1 MLAAAGGLLGNL
13 QLIYN
18 FITTSTGLPAYS
30 SFMAAHAFFDPTEF
44 DSEAWRNLPDE
55 ELIAAYRNGW
65 GPRTREDAADELFR
79 RHQARITRW
88 CCRFT
93 HDRETASDLA
103 QEILLRAYRN
113 LDKYRGECRFSTWLY
128 VIARNLCFTAVQ
140 RRASEP
146 VWIAKSQA
154 TELPDRV
161 TADIHD
167 AFETEQERQSTWR
180 FILETLDKTEARVML
195 LHYGEELPL
204 SAVSRMLSLTNKSG
218 AKAYIVS
225 ARRKLDAAMRPK
237 RAVSKDGP
245 KLVAAS

>member
-1 MLAAAGGLLGNL
+1 
-13 QLIYN
+13 
-18 FITTSTGLPAYS
+18 
-30 SFMAAHAFFDPTEF
+30 MAAHALFDPREF
-44 DSEAWRNLPDE
+44 DGDAWRNLPDE
-55 ELIAAYRNGW
+55 ELISAYRAGW

-161 TADIHD
+161 TANIHD
-167 AFETEQERQSTWR
+167 AFESEQERQSNWR

-195 LHYGEELPL
+195 LHYGEEMPL
-204 SAVSRMLSLTNKSG
+204 SAVSRALSLTNKSG

-225 ARRKLDAAMRPK
+225 ARRKLDAAMRPRK
-237 RAVSKDGP
+237 TGSGP
-245 KLVAAS
+245 KLAAAS

>member
-1 MLAAAGGLLGNL
+1 
-13 QLIYN
+13 
-18 FITTSTGLPAYS
+18 
-30 SFMAAHAFFDPTEF
+30 MAAPALFDPVFADEP
-44 DSEAWRNLPDE
+44 WRTLSDE
-55 ELIAAYRNGW
+55 DLIAAYRSGW

-79 RHQARITRW
+79 RHQSRIERW
-88 CCRFT
+88 CFRFT
-93 HDRETASDLA
+93 HDRETAADLA

-146 VWIAKSQA
+146 VWIAKSQS
-154 TELPDRV
+154 TELPDTV
-161 TADIHD
+161 SIDIHD
-167 AFETEQERQSTWR
+167 AFESEQRRQTKWR

-204 SAVSRMLSLTNKSG
+204 SAVSRMLGLTNKSG

-225 ARRKLDAAMRPK
+225 ARRKLDAAMRPRK
-237 RAVSKDGP
+237 LATRAAG
-245 KLVAAS
+245 AS

>member
-1 MLAAAGGLLGNL
+1 M
-13 QLIYN
+13 
-18 FITTSTGLPAYS
+18 
-30 SFMAAHAFFDPTEF
+30 
-44 DSEAWRNLPDE
+44 PDE
-55 ELIAAYRNGW
+55 ELITAYRQGW
-65 GPRTREDAADELFR
+65 GPQTREDTVDELFR
-79 RHQARITRW
+79 RHQARIARW

-128 VIARNLCFTAVQ
+128 VIARNFCFTAVQ

-146 VWIAKSQA
+146 VWIAKSQS
-154 TELPDRV
+154 TELPDTV

-167 AFETEQERQSTWR
+167 AFEMEQERQSNWR
-180 FILETLDKTEARVML
+180 FILDTLDKTEARVML
-195 LHYGEELPL
+195 LHYGEEMPL
-204 SAVSRMLSLTNKSG
+204 SAVSRVLRLTNKSG

-225 ARRKLDAAMRPK
+225 ARRKLDAAMRPR
-237 RAVSKDGP
+237 RAAAL